1 MESLDGLSRFF
12 SVLLKGYF
20 KEVHN
25 NNWAFAQMWH
35 KEMSKDDL
43 FKATLPETNTAPEN
57 WWLADYFSFGK
68 ACFQRIC

>member
-1 MESLDGLSRFF
+1 MAFPDVF

-25 NNWAFAQMWH
+25 NNWAFAH
-35 KEMSKDDL
+35 VAKKMSRDDL
-43 FKATLPETNTAPEN
+43 FKATLPETNIAPEN

-68 ACFQRIC
+68 AYFQGIC